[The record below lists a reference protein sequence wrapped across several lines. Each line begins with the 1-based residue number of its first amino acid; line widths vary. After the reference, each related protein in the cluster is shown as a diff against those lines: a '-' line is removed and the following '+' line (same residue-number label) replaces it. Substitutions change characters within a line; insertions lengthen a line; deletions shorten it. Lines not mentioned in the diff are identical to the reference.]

1 MSSAATLHPAG
12 TTSYAEPPLPRLLT
26 LISLLYLVQ
35 LARAIANY
43 LFGAGLLGE
52 IAIGVIY
59 GPVAHILPLEWEETF
74 IVVGYIGLVL
84 IVFEGGLT
92 LHPRSFLPLLPLALV
107 TALLGI
113 LLPLAFTFA
122 LFSAPTFDYPPLQA
136 FTAGSA
142 LASTS
147 LGTTFFVLKAA
158 GGDLERTR
166 VGNVLKGAALI
177 DDVVA
182 LVLLSVIQS
191 LGTGSG
197 DHLGWT
203 VGQPIVA
210 SVVMAFMSPC
220 VARWIFRPLFR
231 LKRVEELVEKGG
243 QPVALLL
250 GTTVLSA
257 YLAISYYTGTTVL
270 LGAFLAGMF
279 LPSLPSPSSSISFL
293 HTYETLI
300 LPVQEH
306 LFVPLF
312 FASIGFSIP
321 FLQLWTGRVAWR
333 GIVYALLMALG
344 KVLAGAPILA
354 VDLLRSDGART
365 AGEGEGRSRAEG
377 VAAEGTAAPSNTEA
391 EKAASPRSRSPAQ
404 DGPAHARDGWRGSKL
419 RESLPAAGFLGVA
432 LVARGEIGI
441 LVLQV
446 AYDTSSASSSPVL
459 STEPYLVAIW
469 AVALCTIVGPVAFS
483 ALVKARWGRGI
494 ASGPWGVVGKGEEA
508 RAEGEVEVKVQ

>member
-1 MSSAATLHPAG
+1 MSSIPTLHPAG
-12 TTSYAEPPLPRLLT
+12 TSSYHEPTLPRLLT
-26 LISLLYLVQ
+26 AISLLYLVQ
-35 LARAIANY
+35 LARGIANH

-59 GPVAHILPLEWEETF
+59 GPVAQILPLEWEQTF
-74 IVVGYIGLVL
+74 VVVGYIGLVL

-92 LHPRSFLPLLPLALV
+92 LRPRSFLPLLPLALV

-122 LFSAPTFDYPPLQA
+122 LFSAPTFDYPSLQA

-147 LGTTFFVLKAA
+147 LGTTFFVLKSA
-158 GGDLERTR
+158 GRDLEHTR

-191 LGTGSG
+191 LGTGG
-197 DHLGWT
+197 GGNLGWT
-203 VGQPIVA
+203 IGQPLVA
-210 SVVMAFMSPC
+210 SVVMAVVSPF
-220 VARWIFRPLFR
+220 VARWIFRPIFR
-231 LKRVEELVEKGG
+231 LKRVEELVETGG
-243 QPVALLL
+243 QPIELLL
-250 GTTVLSA
+250 GTAVLSA

-293 HTYETLI
+293 RTYETLV

-306 LFVPLF
+306 VLVPLF

-354 VDLLRSDGART
+354 VDLLRSDGGASRAR
-365 AGEGEGRSRAEG
+365 AGEGRSRAEG
-377 VAAEGTAAPSNTEA
+377 AGAEGTAAAPSNTDA
-391 EKAASPRSRSPAQ
+391 EKAASPPRSISPAR
-404 DGPAHARDGWRGSKL
+404 DGPARVRDGSLGSKL
-419 RESLPAAGFLGVA
+419 SESLPAAGFLGLA
-432 LVARGEIGI
+432 LIARGEIGI

-446 AYDTSSASSSPVL
+446 AYNSSSGSSSPVL

-469 AVALCTIVGPVAFS
+469 AVAVCTIVGPVAFS
-483 ALVKARWGRGI
+483 ALVRGRWGRGI
-494 ASGPWGVVGKGEEA
+494 ARGPWGVVGKGEEG
-508 RAEGEVEVKVQ
+508 RLEVRVQ